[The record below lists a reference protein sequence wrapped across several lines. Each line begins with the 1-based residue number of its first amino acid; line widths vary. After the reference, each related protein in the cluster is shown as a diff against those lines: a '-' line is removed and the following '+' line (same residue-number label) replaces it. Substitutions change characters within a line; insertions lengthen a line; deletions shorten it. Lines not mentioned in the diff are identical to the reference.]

1 MNNGRLN
8 HRKIIFTAL
17 NNSAFDTIEEKTA
30 FTINQSIDLYEFM
43 TKQPLR
49 LYQIDLPLLVN
60 ELQLNV
66 KKFVDQIYQYGFD
79 IVPMRGTLRNSLF
92 LQRIPMQKQN
102 A

>member
-1 MNNGRLN
+1 MKNGRLN
-8 HRKIIFTAL
+8 HRKIILTVL

-30 FTINQSIDLYEFM
+30 FTIYQSIELYEFT

-60 ELQLNV
+60 ELQLDV
-66 KKFVDQIYQYGFD
+66 KKFVDQIYKYGFD

-92 LQRIPMQKQN
+92 LQRVTMPN